1 MGYFGIDFG
10 TTNSATM
17 ELFNSRA
24 IHHGEEGGKPFPSL
38 VAIDKVTGDVVA
50 RGMEVRENRNSYQ
63 QTCVIISSP
72 KSYLGTNH
80 KWSIANKDWTP
91 ADIAREIFT
100 GLKNMAWQGRSV
112 DMDEAVVAIPVGFA
126 PVKRRA
132 LRKAAKEAGIEIKC
146 FVSEP
151 TAAIFKNY
159 ERVRRWRNCVVFDW
173 GGGTLDISVVEMN
186 GENIKEIDAVGIQLG
201 GDNLDRKIAEWIYKD
216 HIGKTGQTLPFHELD
231 SESMD
236 ILLVRSEEAKCD
248 LGEEE
253 ERTII
258 IPGFNKGELLRST
271 ITRSQL
277 LDLLK
282 DDYDKALD
290 ELHKV
295 VSLKAKMS
303 FEEIGC
309 ILMVGGS
316 SKLVGLQERIQ
327 ERTRNCQIIP
337 PSRSADWDVAHGA
350 SILSSTPGNYLIA
363 DNIGVELSDGTY
375 FPLVRSGDS
384 TKSCEGSLSFGVV
397 DDVETACF
405 NFIRSENGR
414 PDSTMSSSA
423 RTIGTLH
430 ASCNGFVNES
440 IKLSYS
446 IDENLF
452 LNITAQSNYKDRE
465 KHTHWEYGEL
475 LFTYDL
481 PPRGE
486 YFDNE

>member
-17 ELFNSRA
+17 ELFNNQA
-24 IHHGEEGGKPFPSL
+24 ILHSEKGEKPFPSL
-38 VAIDKVTGDVVA
+38 VAIDKVTGEVVA
-50 RGMEVRENRNSYQ
+50 RGLEVRENRNSYQ
-63 QTCVIISSP
+63 EKYEIISSP

-91 ADIAREIFT
+91 TDIAREIFT
-100 GLKNMAWQGRSV
+100 GLKKMAWQSRGV

-126 PVKRRA
+126 PEKRRA
-132 LRKAAKEAGIEIKC
+132 LRKAAKEAGIEINS

-159 ERVRRWRNCVVFDW
+159 EQVRRWRNCVVFDW

-201 GDNLDRKIAEWIYKD
+201 GDNLDRKIAEWVYND
-216 HIGKTGQTLPFHELD
+216 HISKTGETLPFHELD

-236 ILLVRSEEAKCD
+236 ILLVRSEEAKCY

-258 IPGFNKGELLRST
+258 IPGFSKGELLRST
-271 ITRSQL
+271 ITRTQL

-282 DDYDKALD
+282 EEYDKALD

-295 VSLKAKMS
+295 VSLKARMS

-327 ERTRNCQIIP
+327 EKTKNCQIIP
-337 PSRSADWDVAHGA
+337 PSSSADWDVAHGA

-363 DNIGVELSDGTY
+363 DNIGIKLSDGTL
-375 FPLVRSGDS
+375 FPLV
-384 TKSCEGSLSFGVV
+384 KEGTPVHLCKGLLNFGIV
-397 DDVETACF
+397 DDVDTACF
-405 NFIRSENGR
+405 NFIKSENDR
-414 PDSTMSSSA
+414 PDSGMSNTA
-423 RTIGTLH
+423 RAIGTLLTP
-430 ASCNGFVNES
+430 CNGFVNEA
-440 IKLSYS
+440 IEVKYWV
-446 IDENLF
+446 DEDLF
-452 LNITAQSNYKDRE
+452 LSIMTKSNLRHEE
-465 KHTHWEYGEL
+465 KLTLWEYGEI

-481 PPRGE
+481 P
-486 YFDNE
+486 